1 MKARSKTR
9 RSRSEGKREHLV
21 EAGKRV
27 IFRDGIWNVTTR
39 KIAED
44 ASINLATIHYHF
56 ANKDELLVAVFDDML
71 DAIRASAQ
79 RDFPKPSTLSARIE
93 ESVLRSWD
101 YSQTNMAGQFMQTE
115 LTIYA
120 LRNGMKSLAERQLQE
135 FLAIYRKLFTEATDV
150 MGRDDLNIEDLCR
163 FIVAGLNGIL
173 SQHFVDPDD
182 SRSAEACRKLAYFAQ
197 RFPLTRGRVPL
208 TALTLKTP
216 KPRKRAADKS

>member
-1 MKARSKTR
+1 LKTQSKIR
-9 RSRSEGKREHLV
+9 RPRSEAKREHLI

-79 RDFPKPSTLSARIE
+79 RDFSKPGTLAARIE
-93 ESVLRSWD
+93 ESVLRSWE
-101 YSQTNMAGQFMQTE
+101 YSQGNMAGQFMQME
-115 LTIYA
+115 LTVYA
-120 LRNGMKSLAERQLQE
+120 LRNGLKSLAERQLQE
-135 FLAIYRKLFTEATDV
+135 FLAIYLKLFNEATDV
-150 MGRDDLNIEDLCR
+150 KGRTDLDIEALSR
-163 FIVAGLNGIL
+163 FIVAGLDGIL
-173 SQHFVDPDD
+173 LQHFVEPDE
-182 SRSAEACRKLAYFAQ
+182 SRSSAGCRKLAYFAQ

-216 KPRKRAADKS
+216 KSRKRAADKT